1 MELGEFSKDNIQMAE
16 NIFKMFNILGHKENA
31 LSNGLLNESTIQF

>member
-1 MELGEFSKDNIQMAE
+1 MELGEFSKDNIQMVE

-31 LSNGLLNESTIQF
+31 LSNGFFMK